1 MRTRTGASTNGRHRS
16 VFRVCAAV
24 AAVSLAAAACGSSA
38 GGQGGGGGGGGD
50 KATLDVGVA
59 IGLTGY
65 LAGADTPFSKGV
77 KLAAD
82 YLNKNGGI
90 DGHKVQ
96 LYIRD
101 MKSNAAA
108 AVPVINQL
116 LHQNHVTAQIG
127 GSVSAATAAETPIL
141 SRASVPI
148 LAASV
153 LSGDTKW
160 AYSTLQPVAKSN
172 AVALGFAQSVLH
184 AKKIAVLFSETPYGQ
199 SAGATLGKAAAA
211 QGLQVVSSQGVSN
224 GATDLTPQLS
234 KAKSSGADVI
244 LDVLTGPVH
253 IAEAKAAS
261 GMGLGLPLILGQDAL
276 GILKQ
281 ATQAYSN
288 AYFTGSSAQLYPQLA
303 DAQVKAANAKFQAQ
317 YKASGQDPNSVGDAG
332 RGWDTMMILAQAVH
346 ASGAV
351 SGEKLRAALEHVT
364 YPGTMSRYKFTPAD
378 HTGQQGVPNPL
389 GIAQFHGATFK
400 VVYRQG

>member
-1 MRTRTGASTNGRHRS
+1 MSARNGASTARRNRTRLQVG
-16 VFRVCAAV
+16 VGVAV
-24 AAVSLAAAACGSSA
+24 ASVIVSACSSSGGAA
-38 GGQGGGGGGGGD
+38 GGSGGGGKGSL
-50 KATLDVGVA
+50 KVGVA

-65 LAGADTPFSKGV
+65 LAGADTPFSEGV

-82 YLNKNGGI
+82 FLNKSGGV
-90 DGHKVQ
+90 DGHKVELQ
-96 LYIRD
+96 VRD
-101 MKSNAAA
+101 MKSSAAA
-108 AVPVINQL
+108 AVPVMNQL
-116 LHQNHVTAQIG
+116 LHQNHIGAQIG

-141 SRASVPI
+141 ARAKVPI

-160 AYSTLQPVAKSN
+160 AYSTLQPVSKSN
-172 AVALGFAQSVLH
+172 AVALGFAKTVLH
-184 AKKIAVLFSETPYGQ
+184 AKKVAVLFSETPYGQ
-199 SAGATLGKAAAA
+199 NAGAKLGKAAAA

-253 IAEAKAAS
+253 IAEGKAAS

-281 ATQAYSN
+281 ATQAYAN
-288 AYFTGSSAQLYPQLA
+288 AYFTGSSAQLYPNLA
-303 DAQVKAANAKFQAQ
+303 DPEVTAANAEFQKA
-317 YKASGQDPNSVGDAG
+317 YKASGQNPNGVGDAG
-332 RGWDTMMILAQAVH
+332 RGWDTMMILAKAVH

-351 SGEKLRAALEHVT
+351 TGEKLRAALENVT
-364 YPGTMSRYKFTPAD
+364 YSGTMSRYKFTPDD
-378 HTGQQGVPNPL
+378 HTGQAGVPNPL
-389 GIAQFHGATFK
+389 GIAQFHGDAFK
-400 VVYRQG
+400 VVYRIA